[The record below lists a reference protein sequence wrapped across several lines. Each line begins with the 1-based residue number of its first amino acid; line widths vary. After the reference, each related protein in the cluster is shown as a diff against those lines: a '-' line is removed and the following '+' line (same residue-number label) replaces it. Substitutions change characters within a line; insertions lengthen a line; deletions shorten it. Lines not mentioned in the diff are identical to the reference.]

1 MTRRYGWRTG
11 DIDAVARALSATLEI
26 EFEPHDSLYLGDYY
40 LWPPSRQLEAR
51 PGKLYL
57 LPNFFDEIDQ
67 ELAYPE
73 HPDHGVLLDASNVP
87 DEWTARILALPGTE
101 VLRTPRDAI

>member
-1 MTRRYGWRTG
+1 MA
-11 DIDAVARALSATLEI
+11 AVLSTALSI

-67 ELAYPE
+67 ELTYPE
-73 HPDHGVLLDASNVP
+73 YPEHGVLLDATGIP
-87 DEWTARILALPGTE
+87 DDWNARILALPGTE
-101 VLRTPRDAI
+101 VLRRPPM